1 MGRVLGLDYG
11 RQRIGVAISD
21 PLGITA
27 QPLDTL
33 QGLNIHEVIREL
45 VNIVHGYKV
54 ERIVVGLPLT
64 LGGEKG
70 RSAKAVECF
79 IDQLSR
85 HISIPISTWD
95 ERLTS
100 VEAERYLKLMNKK
113 PSRQKEKID
122 QIASVLILQNFL
134 DFHKGSPQEDPG
146 RDY

>member
-1 MGRVLGLDYG
+1 M
-11 RQRIGVAISD
+11 
-21 PLGITA
+21 
-27 QPLDTL
+27 
-33 QGLNIHEVIREL
+33 
-45 VNIVHGYKV
+45 
-54 ERIVVGLPLT
+54 GLPLT